1 MSSKRSRKPHP
12 QNIGG
17 GHGDGSGSG
26 SGSGGGGFMGFGSVV
41 KTCTSNN
48 EGNDE
53 GDVNPKHG
61 GEILCD
67 IYR

>member
-17 GHGDGSGSG
+17 GYGDGSGSG
-26 SGSGGGGFMGFGSVV
+26 SGGGFMGFGSVV
-41 KTCTSNN
+41 KTCASNN

-53 GDVNPKHG
+53 GDINPKHG
-61 GEILCD
+61 GEISYD